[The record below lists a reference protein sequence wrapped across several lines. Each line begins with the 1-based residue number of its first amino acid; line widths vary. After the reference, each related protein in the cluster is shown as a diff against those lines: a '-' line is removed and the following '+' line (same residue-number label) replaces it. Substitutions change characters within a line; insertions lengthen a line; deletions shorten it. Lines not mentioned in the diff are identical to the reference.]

1 MSTLIAPCAG
11 LLFGI
16 GLLLSGMADPLKVKG
31 FLDLLGP
38 WNPTLALVMGGALV
52 VGMVGFRLATTRRTA
67 WSGEPMQLPPPG
79 PIDARVALGGV
90 IFGVG
95 WGLAGYCPG
104 PAIVAAGNGSM
115 AALAF
120 VAAMVAGMLLHDRVF
135 AAAQRQSSSELAQLG
150 DA

>member
-1 MSTLIAPCAG
+1 MSTLIALASG
-11 LLFGI
+11 ALFGL
-16 GLLLSGMADPLKVKG
+16 GLLLSGMADPMKVKG

-38 WNPTLALVMGGALV
+38 WNPTLALVMGGALAL
-52 VGMVGFRLATTRRTA
+52 GLVGFRLAAGWRTA
-67 WSGEPMQLPPPG
+67 WNGEAMQLPPPG
-79 PIDARVALGGV
+79 PIDGRLVLGGLL
-90 IFGVG
+90 FGIG

-104 PAIVAAGNGSM
+104 PAIVAAGSGSA

-135 AAAQRQSSSELAQLG
+135 TAGTRRAEAQLAPQA

>member
-1 MSTLIAPCAG
+1 MGALFALIAG
-11 LLFGI
+11 VVFGC
-16 GLLLSGMADPLKVKG
+16 GLLLSGMADPQKVKG

-38 WNPTLALVMGGALV
+38 WNPTLALVMGGALA
-52 VGMVGFRLATTRRTA
+52 VGLVGFRLAASRPKA

-79 PIDARVALGGV
+79 PVDGRLVAGGLV
-90 IFGVG
+90 FGVG

-104 PAIVAAGNGSM
+104 PALVAAGSGSL

-135 AAAQRQSSSELAQLG
+135 AAPRHTAPATLAPLADG
-150 DA
+150 

>member
-1 MSTLIAPCAG
+1 VSTLIALCAG

-79 PIDARVALGGV
+79 PIDGRLALGGV

-104 PAIVAAGNGSM
+104 PAIVAAGSGSM

-135 AAAQRQSSSELAQLG
+135 AAAQRQGSAELATQA

>member
-1 MSTLIAPCAG
+1 MGALIALAAG
-11 LLFGI
+11 LLFGL

-38 WNPTLALVMGGALV
+38 WNPSLALVMGSALALGV
-52 VGMVGFRLATTRRTA
+52 VGFRLAAGRRTA

-79 PIDARVALGGV
+79 PVDGRLALGGV
-90 IFGVG
+90 IFGTG

-104 PAIVAAGNGSM
+104 PAIVAAGSGSV

-120 VAAMVAGMLLHDRVF
+120 VAAMVAGMLLHDRLF
-135 AAAQRQSSSELAQLG
+135 ATSRPSAPTSLAPQA

>member
-1 MSTLIAPCAG
+1 MGALIALAAG
-11 LLFGI
+11 LLFGL

-38 WNPTLALVMGGALV
+38 WNPALALVMGSALALGV
-52 VGMVGFRLATTRRTA
+52 VGFRLAAGRRTA

-79 PIDARVALGGV
+79 PVDGRLALGGV

-95 WGLAGYCPG
+95 WGIAGYCPG
-104 PAIVAAGNGSM
+104 PAIVAAGSGSM

-120 VAAMVAGMLLHDRVF
+120 VAAMVAGMLLHDRLF
-135 AAAQRQSSSELAQLG
+135 AEPRGAALAELAPQADG
-150 DA
+150 

>member
-1 MSTLIAPCAG
+1 MSTLIALCAG
-11 LLFGI
+11 LLFGL

-52 VGMVGFRLATTRRTA
+52 VGMVGFRRAAARRTA

-79 PIDARVALGGV
+79 PIDGRLVLGGV
-90 IFGVG
+90 LFGIG

-104 PAIVAAGNGSM
+104 PAIVAAGSGSW

-135 AAAQRQSSSELAQLG
+135 AAAQRHASAEPVAQG

>member
-1 MSTLIAPCAG
+1 MSTLVALIAG
-11 LLFGI
+11 VLFGC
-16 GLLLSGMADPLKVKG
+16 GLLLSSMADPLKVKG

-38 WNPTLALVMGGALV
+38 WNPTLALVMGGALA
-52 VGMVGFRLATTRRTA
+52 VGLVGFRLAAGRQTA

-79 PIDARVALGGV
+79 PVDGRLAMGGV

-95 WGLAGYCPG
+95 WGIAGYCPG
-104 PAIVAAGNGSM
+104 PAIVAAGSGSV

-120 VAAMVAGMLLHDRVF
+120 VAAMVAGMLLHDRLF
-135 AAAQRQSSSELAQLG
+135 AAPQRRAPAELAAQA

>member
-1 MSTLIAPCAG
+1 MSILIALCAG

-52 VGMVGFRLATTRRTA
+52 VGMVGFRLATGRRTA
-67 WSGEPMQLPPPG
+67 WSGVPMQLPPPG
-79 PIDARVALGGV
+79 PIDGRLALGGV
-90 IFGVG
+90 LFGAG
-95 WGLAGYCPG
+95 WGLAGFCPG
-104 PAIVAAGNGSM
+104 PAIVAAGSGSM
-115 AALAF
+115 AAMAF
-120 VAAMVAGMLLHDRVF
+120 VAAMVAGMLLHDQVF
-135 AAAQRQSSSELAQLG
+135 AAARRQSSAELAPLG